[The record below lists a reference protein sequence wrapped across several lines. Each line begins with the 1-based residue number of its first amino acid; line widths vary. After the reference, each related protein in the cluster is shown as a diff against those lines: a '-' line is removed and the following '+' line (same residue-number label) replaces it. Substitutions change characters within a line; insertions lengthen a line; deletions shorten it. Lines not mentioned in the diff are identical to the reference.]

1 MARKAGW
8 QPAALSKVPPK
19 LLKNGRGILR
29 AVWRPIN
36 NRPQDGIP
44 PHIGHTFIPTP
55 VRPAHITYRLATRPT
70 FEGGSCYARV
80 ANKRRI
86 HNVGPAPLRMAICRS

>member
-1 MARKAGW
+1 MIRQGRKVTCPLDQADW
-8 QPAALSKVPPK
+8 QSAALSNVPPK

-55 VRPAHITYRLATRPT
+55 VRPAHITNRTTKTDRLSHVAAVRPRT
-70 FEGGSCYARV
+70 STM
-80 ANKRRI
+80 
-86 HNVGPAPLRMAICRS
+86 PLLVW